1 MNMHPCPFAQQLRA
15 ATGHADADDPARRR
29 RWIWLAV
36 LASVLFVAFLVYKA
50 RAPHPATPSA
60 GAPVVTVIVPG
71 VQPVTARVN
80 AVGTIYPRQTLPIGV
95 VGEGGMVS
103 RIRVE
108 AGSSVAKGQVLAE
121 IEHGVQQ
128 AQVDQLQA
136 SVAEARANAALAQA
150 ELKRAVALVDRGF
163 ISRADIDRKTAT
175 RDAADAQVRA
185 AEGRLREMR
194 ERLARLYIRAPEA
207 GLVLERN
214 VEPGQVVSPA
224 SGVLYRLAAHGQME
238 LRAEIAEEDMAG
250 LAVGQTAM
258 VTPVGSRHSYRGRI
272 WLLPPV
278 IDPQTREGT
287 ARIALPV
294 ADDIRAGAFATAT
307 IDGAAT
313 TRPLLPQSAVLADGQ
328 GIYVMVADANNVV
341 RRVAVTTGTTTASGV
356 AILSGLSGHERVLKS
371 AGAFFT
377 PGDKVTPRRETA
389 PPASSGSPAGAAG

>member
-1 MNMHPCPFAQQLRA
+1 MNMHTCPFAQQSRA
-15 ATGHADADDPARRR
+15 EAGHTQADDPARRR

-50 RAPHPATPSA
+50 RGPQPPAPTA
-60 GAPVVTVIVPG
+60 GAPVVTVIAPAVA
-71 VQPVTARVN
+71 PVVASIN
-80 AVGTIYPRQTLPIGV
+80 AVGTIHPRQTLPVGV

-103 RIRVE
+103 RIRAE
-108 AGSSVAKGQVLAE
+108 AGSMVRKGQVLAE

-128 AQVDQLQA
+128 AQVEQLQA
-136 SVAEARANAALAQA
+136 SVAEAKANAALAQA

-163 ISRADIDRKTAT
+163 ISRADIDRKTAA

-224 SGVLYRLAAHGQME
+224 SGVLYRLAARGEME

-250 LAVGQTAM
+250 LAVGQSAT
-258 VTPVGSRHSYRGRI
+258 VTPVGATHSYRGRI

-278 IDPQTREGT
+278 IDPQTREGV
-287 ARIALPV
+287 ARIALPP
-294 ADDIRAGAFATAT
+294 APDIRAGAFATAT
-307 IDGAAT
+307 IDGAET
-313 TRPLLPQSAVLADGQ
+313 SRPLLPQSAVLADGQ
-328 GIYVMVADANNVV
+328 GLYVMVVDAKNIV
-341 RRVAVTTGTTTASGV
+341 RRVPVTTGVTTPRGV
-356 AILSGLSGHERVLKS
+356 AILSGLSGRERVLKS

-377 PGDKVTPRRETA
+377 PGDKVVPRLDAT
-389 PPASSGSPAGAAG
+389 PPASAPASGPTG